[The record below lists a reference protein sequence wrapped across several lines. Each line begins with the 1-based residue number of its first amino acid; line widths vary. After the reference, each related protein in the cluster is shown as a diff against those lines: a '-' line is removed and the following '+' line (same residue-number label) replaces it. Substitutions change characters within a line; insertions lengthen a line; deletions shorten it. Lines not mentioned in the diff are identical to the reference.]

1 MGFGPRGALVALQV
15 VWGALV
21 HEALV
26 FPLLA
31 LLVVRAGSQHYPG
44 DYYPDYP
51 AYEDYQYPDDS
62 PPPPLSLLYSL
73 HLSVLTSFSSYTP
86 T

>member
-51 AYEDYQYPDDS
+51 ALLCS
-62 PPPPLSLLYSL
+62 PSLLLPLSL
-73 HLSVLTSFSSYTP
+73 
-86 T
+86 